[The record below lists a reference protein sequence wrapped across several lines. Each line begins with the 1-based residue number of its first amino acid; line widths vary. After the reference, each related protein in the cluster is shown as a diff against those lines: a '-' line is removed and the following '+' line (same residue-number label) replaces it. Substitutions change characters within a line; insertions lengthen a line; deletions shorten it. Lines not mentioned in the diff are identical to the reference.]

1 MTAADRTAPPSA
13 SPGAPPAGGRQAA
26 FGFIFASAVIN
37 QLSFGLMIPILP
49 QLIRSF
55 FGGGTDAI
63 ATASAAQWQF
73 VFGASWGVMQFFC
86 GPILG
91 MVSDRFG
98 RRPVL
103 LISIAGLAVD
113 LLFMAFAPSL
123 IWLMAGRIFNGMTAA
138 SFATAN
144 AYVADIT
151 TPEKRAKHFGWMG
164 SAFSIGFLCGPALA
178 GVLGDINLRL
188 PFMVAAGLCAVNWIY
203 GFFLLPE
210 SLPPERRQ
218 KAFNWARA
226 NPIGSLKLLKAHQ
239 DLLGLAMVNFL
250 FFLAQNVLPNI
261 FVLYTQHRYHWPS
274 TFLGLTFFV
283 TGALGIVVQMFVVQP
298 VVKRIGERGA
308 VLAGSLFG
316 AAGFAIYALA
326 STQYV
331 YFVGM
336 PVFALIGLM
345 QPGLQGLMTRR
356 VGPNEQGQ
364 LQGANQSMMGVA
376 GILGPAIFPLTFT
389 WALLHEDTLHMP
401 GLPILIAVALLLT
414 AFALALKVARPA
426 PVLAPQ
432 PAE

>member
-1 MTAADRTAPPSA
+1 MTVAT
-13 SPGAPPAGGRQAA
+13 PGAPAGGRQAA

-55 FGGGTDAI
+55 FGGGMGAM

-73 VFGASWGVMQFFC
+73 VFGASWGLMQFCC

-91 MVSDRFG
+91 MISDRFG

-123 IWLMAGRIFNGMTAA
+123 IWLLAGRLFNGMTAA
-138 SFATAN
+138 SFSTAN

-151 TPEKRAKHFGWMG
+151 TPEKRARHFGWMG

-188 PFMVAAGLCAVNWIY
+188 PFMVAAGLCAVNWLY

-218 KAFNWARA
+218 TAFNWARA

-239 DLLGLAMVNFL
+239 DLLGLATVNFL
-250 FFLAQNVLPNI
+250 FFLAQNVLP
-261 FVLYTQHRYHWPS
+261 
-274 TFLGLTFFV
+274 
-283 TGALGIVVQMFVVQP
+283 
-298 VVKRIGERGA
+298 
-308 VLAGSLFG
+308 
-316 AAGFAIYALA
+316 
-326 STQYV
+326 
-331 YFVGM
+331 
-336 PVFALIGLM
+336 
-345 QPGLQGLMTRR
+345 
-356 VGPNEQGQ
+356 
-364 LQGANQSMMGVA
+364 
-376 GILGPAIFPLTFT
+376 
-389 WALLHEDTLHMP
+389 
-401 GLPILIAVALLLT
+401 
-414 AFALALKVARPA
+414 
-426 PVLAPQ
+426 
-432 PAE
+432 